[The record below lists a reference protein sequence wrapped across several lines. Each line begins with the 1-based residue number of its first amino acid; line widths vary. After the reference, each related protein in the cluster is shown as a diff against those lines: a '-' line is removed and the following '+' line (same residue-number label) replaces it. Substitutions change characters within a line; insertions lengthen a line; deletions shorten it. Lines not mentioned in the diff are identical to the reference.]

1 MNFPRPCTPLKY
13 DALKELSMLNIQTI
27 IVPSDFEFDLNDEIG
42 LQPNKRPIST
52 VDKNIKKDIET
63 IISKLIK
70 STE

>member
-42 LQPNKRPIST
+42 LQPNKRPI
-52 VDKNIKKDIET
+52 
-63 IISKLIK
+63 
-70 STE
+70 